1 MLFNKENKELNR
13 LQQELDIAKAKQAA
27 LLVERD
33 FWVEQGRTLQ
43 NTLSNYQRM
52 YAGLYDQLGRG
63 VVTDVSLKEN
73 LALAAE
79 QLRQPLTTVE
89 AIRAYTASIE
99 GATQGAYTSVDT
111 DTAKCVKE
119 IHSV

>member
-99 GATQGAYTSVDT
+99 GQRKAHIPQLIPILLSA
-111 DTAKCVKE
+111 
-119 IHSV
+119 